1 MVKGIIAFGQCFL
14 LDKIVGRSPSNI
26 YQNPKFRS
34 AVIQAIL
41 VFVVFYTFYSLYQ
54 TTVFNLEERGIKTST
69 SFFDQVA
76 PFKVGFSP
84 FLNFELGETTY
95 IEVFYIGVLNTLLV
109 AVLGIIAATLLGF
122 FIGILRSSNNWL
134 AQKFALIYVE
144 IFRNMP
150 LLLQIMFWNFA
161 IFLAFLPPPKQSLE
175 FGAFYLNG
183 RGLQTPVPIVENNF
197 LFNVWL
203 GIIIFSI
210 IASFIFRNWAKKRRD
225 QTGKSLPVLGI
236 SIPFIIIIG
245 ISSFYILGKPFA
257 VDLPVLGKFNFKG
270 GGQLPLPLFSLWFA
284 LTVYTSAFIAENVR
298 AGIASVSKGQ
308 IEAAR
313 SIGLTRPQMVKLIII
328 PQALRVIIPPTISQY
343 LNLTKNSSLAMAV
356 GYEEVVAVWA
366 NISLNQTGQALI
378 IIAMTI
384 IFFEICSLFTSF
396 ILNIY
401 NRRIQ
406 ITER

>member
-1 MVKGIIAFGQCFL
+1 MSKFPIT
-14 LDKIVGRSPSNI
+14 I
-26 YQNPKFRS
+26 YRNPKFR
-34 AVIQAIL
+34 AAIIQAVL
-41 VFVVFYTFYSLYQ
+41 VFLVVYAFYSLYQ
-54 TTVFNLEERGIKTST
+54 TTIFNLEERGIKTST

-95 IEVFYIGVLNTLLV
+95 IEVFYIGVLNTILV
-109 AVLGIIAATLLGF
+109 AILGIIAATFLGF

-134 AQKFALIYVE
+134 AQKFALVYVE

-175 FGAFYLNG
+175 FGLFYLNG
-183 RGLQTPVPIVENNF
+183 RGLQTPVPIIENNF
-197 LFNVWL
+197 LFKVWL
-203 GIIIFSI
+203 SI
-210 IASFIFRNWAKKRRD
+210 VILSVIAGFIFRAWAKKRRN
-225 QTGKSLPVLGI
+225 QTGRSLPVLSISLSFILIVGI
-236 SIPFIIIIG
+236 SA
-245 ISSFYILGKPFA
+245 FYILGQPLT
-257 VDLPVLGKFNFKG
+257 VDVPVLGKFNFKG

-284 LTVYTSAFIAENVR
+284 LTIYTSAFIAENVR

-406 ITER
+406 ISER